1 MALKIFGLAILSSAE
16 LATLKTFALTEGEK
30 AVAALKQTDIGKTV
44 AADIAAAANAD
55 LTGMQK
61 FEQVLTNTLPLI
73 QALFTKQGQQVEMA
87 DLEDVGRSLVQT
99 VYNDVKSTTVGT
111 WAAGI
116 LKLLGIG

>member
-1 MALKIFGLAILSSAE
+1 MSLKIFGLTILSSAE
-16 LATLKTFALTEGEK
+16 LASIKSFALTEGEK

-44 AADIAAAANAD
+44 AADIATVASTT
-55 LTGMQK
+55 LTGPQK

-73 QALFTKQGQQVEMA
+73 QALFTKQGQTVELA

-99 VYNDVKSTTVGT
+99 VYNDVKSTTAGT
-111 WAAGI
+111 WATSI